1 MLPYPLP
8 FFIGGNS
15 SSVQNAMWSHHII
28 SEDRITTVCIVPGS
42 SQCILKHL
50 FSDLYGLKKK
60 IKSNLIFTSLQ
71 CFSAKKD
78 ASCLKIRLNAQ
89 INTGAHNEL
98 EKNKNCIYYTYIWYC
113 SILRNHCYK
122 WYSNSNLFG
131 FLKFFLSYIATS
143 IKQAEC
149 SLQNLKLL
157 LHDNFV
163 SGLEPVPD
171 RNAFSLLSSD
181 SFATEYQR

>member
-1 MLPYPLP
+1 MVLPYPLP

-42 SQCILKHL
+42 SQCVLKHL

-89 INTGAHNEL
+89 INPGARNEL
-98 EKNKNCIYYTYIWYC
+98 EKIKIVYIYTHTYETVLFSETIV
-113 SILRNHCYK
+113 INGTATQIFLVF
-122 WYSNSNLFG
+122 SNSF
-131 FLKFFLSYIATS
+131 YRT
-143 IKQAEC
+143 
-149 SLQNLKLL
+149 
-157 LHDNFV
+157 
-163 SGLEPVPD
+163 
-171 RNAFSLLSSD
+171 
-181 SFATEYQR
+181 